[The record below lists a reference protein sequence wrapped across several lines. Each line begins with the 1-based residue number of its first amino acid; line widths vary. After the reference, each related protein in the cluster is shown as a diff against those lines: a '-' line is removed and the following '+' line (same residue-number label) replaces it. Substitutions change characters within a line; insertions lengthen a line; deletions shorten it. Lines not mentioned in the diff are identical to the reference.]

1 MTGDPP
7 KTEAA
12 ESEKGEVRLT
22 GTTICPGVGI
32 GRAYMLDRDVVPT
45 RDITT
50 PDHVPNEQERYSGAI
65 KTAYDQLREHVQEA
79 HQTRFN
85 QAAMILGMHQAM
97 LADDSFHGRVRE
109 RIASDHKNA
118 EWALEEEAAQ
128 LVRQLEQTRDP
139 YFRARA
145 EDVRDLVNTIL
156 SILSGGST
164 AQQVTASGLEE
175 SQVLI
180 SAHLYPSDAMLAER
194 SSAAGFASESRAL
207 NAHAAILLKAL
218 AVPTVAAVSGL
229 AQAARQGD
237 QVVVDAMNESVILR
251 PEPAT
256 LQKYLAVKSQPEVS
270 AAAPRVACTTKDGIR
285 VRLMANIENPHQ
297 VGFTQLRAILRAS
310 PGEQVGILLPMI
322 TTTEDVMRAKR
333 HLEIAK
339 EELRAQGQVFSN
351 RLELGAMVEVP
362 AAAVAVQGI
371 LAEVD
376 FISVGTNDLLQ
387 YFMAADRDN
396 EEVLQYGQAD
406 DPVFIWLLKFIIEQ
420 VMRVGREE
428 DVTICGEMASSSN
441 LMPLLLELGYRS
453 FSISPVA
460 APSVRKA
467 IEDVDLGEKSDER
480 SAR

>member
-1 MTGDPP
+1 
-7 KTEAA
+7 
-12 ESEKGEVRLT
+12 
-22 GTTICPGVGI
+22 
-32 GRAYMLDRDVVPT
+32 
-45 RDITT
+45 
-50 PDHVPNEQERYSGAI
+50 
-65 KTAYDQLREHVQEA
+65 
-79 HQTRFN
+79 
-85 QAAMILGMHQAM
+85 
-97 LADDSFHGRVRE
+97 
-109 RIASDHKNA
+109 
-118 EWALEEEAAQ
+118 
-128 LVRQLEQTRDP
+128 
-139 YFRARA
+139 
-145 EDVRDLVNTIL
+145 
-156 SILSGGST
+156 
-164 AQQVTASGLEE
+164 
-175 SQVLI
+175 
-180 SAHLYPSDAMLAER
+180 
-194 SSAAGFASESRAL
+194 
-207 NAHAAILLKAL
+207 
-218 AVPTVAAVSGL
+218 
-229 AQAARQGD
+229 
-237 QVVVDAMNESVILR
+237 
-251 PEPAT
+251 
-256 LQKYLAVKSQPEVS
+256 
-270 AAAPRVACTTKDGIR
+270 
-285 VRLMANIENPHQ
+285 
-297 VGFTQLRAILRAS
+297 
-310 PGEQVGILLPMI
+310 MI
-322 TTTEDVMRAKR
+322 TTTEDVRRAKR

-339 EELRAQGQVFSN
+339 EELRAQGQAFSN